1 MFVWL
6 FAFVF
11 VPGLRTCL
19 SLDLLSFIHRI
30 QEGAWAFPSEA
41 TTSSKF
47 GIRNFVASFGFRI
60 SRQLIRFA
68 EPGVTDLFVYWIS
81 LEK

>member
-1 MFVWL
+1 MTSERLCL
-6 FAFVF
+6 FSCLLLFCSV
-11 VPGLRTCL
+11 VPGFVRV
-19 SLDLLSFIHRI
+19 S
-30 QEGAWAFPSEA
+30 AWIWHFPSEA

-47 GIRNFVASFGFRI
+47 GVRNFVESFGFQI